1 VEYLLVLG
9 LIVGP
14 VVALM
19 FWASV
24 NKRYRNAEARYQPEL
39 VVAQRVLDM
48 ETDDHF
54 RQPIVSGS
62 MWVAGRNDHDPTI
75 PAEYFK
81 AIKK

>member
-1 VEYLLVLG
+1 MEFLLILG

-14 VVALM
+14 VVALV

-24 NKRYRNAEARYQPEL
+24 TKRYRNAEARYAPEQ
-39 VVAQRVLDM
+39 VVAQRVLDLTV
-48 ETDDHF
+48 EDQY
-54 RQPIVSGS
+54 RQPIVSQS

-75 PAEYFK
+75 PADYYK